1 MWTVDLPPDKKV
13 TKEKIA
19 VLGAGLMGHS
29 IAFIFAANGHR
40 VSVTDP
46 DLSALESLN
55 DRVDAIF
62 TLLEQDPAGART
74 GNVIAARSFKDAV
87 ADADIVI
94 EAAPEKLELKQSIFD
109 QLIKETKPGC
119 ILASNTSG
127 LPIGHIAAKA
137 AEPERIV
144 GTHFWN
150 PPHLVP
156 LVEIIQGAETSLSVV
171 ERMIDILT
179 AVGKTAVH
187 AKRDIPGFIGN
198 RMQHALKRE
207 AIALVESGVCDA
219 ETVDLVVKE
228 GFGQRLSV
236 MGPLENSDLVGLN
249 LTLDIHEFLLSDL
262 DSSDAP
268 QRLLRDKVMAGELGM
283 SAGKGFRSWTPAQAE
298 NARTNMQNHLV
309 QAAKDRLKK
318 RTD

>member
-1 MWTVDLPPDKKV
+1 MFCNHVSHLVPFVSNETVVFLAMLFVPAPDLVARLPSHFDV
-13 TKEKIA
+13 
-19 VLGAGLMGHS
+19 
-29 IAFIFAANGHR
+29 FAALCH
-40 VSVTDP
+40 
-46 DLSALESLN
+46 AM
-55 DRVDAIF
+55 
-62 TLLEQDPAGART
+62 
-74 GNVIAARSFKDAV
+74 
-87 ADADIVI
+87 
-94 EAAPEKLELKQSIFD
+94 
-109 QLIKETKPGC
+109 
-119 ILASNTSG
+119 
-127 LPIGHIAAKA
+127 
-137 AEPERIV
+137 
-144 GTHFWN
+144 

-156 LVEIIQGAETSLSVV
+156 LVEVIQGAKTSLSVV
-171 ERMIDILT
+171 EKMIKILT
-179 AVGKTAVH
+179 ALGKTAVH

-262 DSSDAP
+262 DASETP

-283 SAGKGFRSWTPAQAE
+283 STGKGFRSWTPSQAE
-298 NARTNMQNHLV
+298 NARTNMQNHLI

-318 RTD
+318 RPN

>member
-1 MWTVDLPPDKKV
+1 MWTADLPPVKWV
-13 TKEKIA
+13 AKEHIA

-29 IAFIFAANGHR
+29 IAYVFAANGHL

-46 DLSALESLN
+46 DPGALASLN
-55 DRVDAIF
+55 NRVDGIF
-62 TLLEQDPAGART
+62 ELLEQDRT
-74 GNVIAARSFKDAV
+74 GAGTGTVIAAKSFNDAV

-127 LPIGHIAAKA
+127 LPIGQIAAKA

-156 LVEIIQGAETSLSVV
+156 LVEVIQGAKTSLSVV
-171 ERMIDILT
+171 EKMIKILT
-179 AVGKTAVH
+179 ALGKTAVH

-262 DSSDAP
+262 DASETP

-283 SAGKGFRSWTPAQAE
+283 STGKGFRSWTPTQAE
-298 NARTNMQNHLV
+298 NARTSMQNHLV

-318 RTD
+318 RKN

>member
-1 MWTVDLPPDKKV
+1 MWTADLPPVKWV
-13 TKEKIA
+13 AKEHIA

-29 IAFIFAANGHR
+29 IAYVFAANGHL

-46 DLSALESLN
+46 DPGALASLN
-55 DRVDAIF
+55 NRVDGIF
-62 TLLEQDPAGART
+62 ELLEQDPAGAGT
-74 GNVIAARSFKDAV
+74 GTVIAAKSFNDAV

-127 LPIGHIAAKA
+127 LPIGQIAAKA

-156 LVEIIQGAETSLSVV
+156 LVEVIQGAKTSLSVV
-171 ERMIDILT
+171 EKMIKILT
-179 AVGKTAVH
+179 ALGKTAVH

-262 DSSDAP
+262 DASETP

-283 SAGKGFRSWTPAQAE
+283 ATGKGFRSWTPSQAE
-298 NARTNMQNHLV
+298 NARTSMQNHLI

-318 RTD
+318 RPN

>member
-1 MWTVDLPPDKKV
+1 MWTADLPPDKTV

-19 VLGAGLMGHS
+19 VLGAGLMGHG
-29 IAFIFAANGHR
+29 IAYIFASNGHS

-46 DLSALESLN
+46 DQDALDSLN
-55 DRVDAIF
+55 DRLTSIF

-74 GNVIAARSFKDAV
+74 VIAARSFHDAV

-94 EAAPEKLELKQSIFD
+94 EATPEKLELKQSIFD
-109 QLIKETKPGC
+109 QLIAETKPAC

-127 LPIGHIAAKA
+127 LPITQIAANA

-156 LVEIIQGAETSLSVV
+156 LVEVIQGAKTSLSVV
-171 ERMIDILT
+171 EKMINILT

-187 AKRDIPGFIGN
+187 AKKDIPGFIGN

-228 GFGQRLSV
+228 GFGQRMSV

-262 DSSDAP
+262 DASGAP
-268 QRLLRDKVMAGELGM
+268 QRLLRDKVTAGELGM
-283 SAGKGFRSWTPAQAE
+283 SAGQGFRSWTSAQAE
-298 NARTNMQNHLV
+298 EASTRMRAHLV
-309 QAAKDRLKK
+309 QAAKDRLRKHGN
-318 RTD
+318 